1 MTHKISGKE
10 GGLINFSV
18 CGSDEKRVKVIIY
31 LIERMMNT
39 ILKQGHFTAM
49 ISPTSYVLHC
59 FFVLINII
67 I

>member
-18 CGSDEKRVKVIIY
+18 HGSDEKRVKVIIY

-39 ILKQGHFTAM
+39 ILK
-49 ISPTSYVLHC
+49 
-59 FFVLINII
+59 
-67 I
+67 